1 VRTLSSMTLDDNGLE
16 VLDAATCRALLGT
29 TRLGRVALSR
39 QALPIIVPV
48 AYTYVGDEILIPA
61 ASTLVRRAA
70 HAGDVIC
77 FEADAHDDDG
87 TLWSVLITGRL
98 AVVAQSAN
106 APESNGWAD
115 GADCEL
121 VSLQTALVSGRRT
134 TMPVGDLTTRG
145 PEIERSRT

>member
-1 VRTLSSMTLDDNGLE
+1 MRTLTSMTLDDNGLE

-29 TRLGRVALSR
+29 IRLGRVALSSR
-39 QALPIIVPV
+39 ALPIIVPV
-48 AYTYVGDEILIPA
+48 AYTYVGDEILMAA

-87 TLWSVLITGRL
+87 ALWSVLVTGRL
-98 AVVAQSAN
+98 AILARPQA
-106 APESNGWAD
+106 AGGWTDPAVS
-115 GADCEL
+115 EL

-134 TMPVGDLTTRG
+134 TMPVGDRTPSG
-145 PEIERSRT
+145 PEIERSRR